1 MNTAQATI
9 NVRMNAALKERG
21 DGVLREHGLSTSEA
35 IRALW
40 RQLARTRE
48 VPAFLLDTEADRVE
62 AERRRK
68 RSALEGLSRCVASEG
83 AVTDETLADLRF
95 QALMDK
101 YEALS

>member
-21 DGVLREHGLSTSEA
+21 DGVLREHGLSTSQA

-40 RQLARTRE
+40 RQLAQTRE
-48 VPAFLLDTEADRVE
+48 VPAFLLDAEVGRAEV
-62 AERRRK
+62 ERRRK
-68 RSALEGLSRCVASEG
+68 RAALDGLSRCVTSDG
-83 AVTDETLADLRF
+83 AVTDEALADLRF
-95 QALMDK
+95 QLLMDK

>member
-40 RQLARTRE
+40 RELARTRE
-48 VPAFLLDTEADRVE
+48 VPAFLLDTEADRAE

-68 RSALEGLSRCVASEG
+68 RAALEGLSRCVASEG

>member
-21 DGVLREHGLSTSEA
+21 DGVLREHGLSTSQA

-40 RQLARTRE
+40 RQLAQTRE
-48 VPAFLLDTEADRVE
+48 VPAFLLD
-62 AERRRK
+62 AEVGR
-68 RSALEGLSRCVASEG
+68 AELEGLSRCVTSDE
-83 AVTDETLADLRF
+83 AVTDEALADLRF
-95 QALMDK
+95 QSLMDK